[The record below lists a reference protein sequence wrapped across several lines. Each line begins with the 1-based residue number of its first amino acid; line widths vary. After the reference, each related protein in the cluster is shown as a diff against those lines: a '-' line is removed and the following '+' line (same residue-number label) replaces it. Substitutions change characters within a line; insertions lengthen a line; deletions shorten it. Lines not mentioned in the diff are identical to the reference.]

1 MSQIRAVNGILY
13 IFCIYG
19 HAYGPSGLHNP
30 SYTKHWEK

>member
-19 HAYGPSGLHNP
+19 HVYGPSHLQNP
-30 SYTKHWEK
+30 